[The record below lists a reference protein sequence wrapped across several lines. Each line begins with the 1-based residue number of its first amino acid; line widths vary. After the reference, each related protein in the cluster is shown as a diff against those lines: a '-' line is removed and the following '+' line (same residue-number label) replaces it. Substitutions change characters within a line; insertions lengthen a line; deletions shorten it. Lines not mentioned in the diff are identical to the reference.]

1 MPTLSDLAG
10 AGRSDVLPGYVLSPP
25 RLREW
30 ADAETEAAASYIR
43 AVRQSCIGLPAEV
56 SVALMQQSL
65 DLVAAGEFG
74 MGMPKLDAYLRS
86 ATAAPFILWL
96 CLRVKHPQVSR
107 DKVDDVTSGV
117 AEEDVARA
125 VLELWGFLPTG
136 GAKKK
141 TVSESSNQSTGGES
155 SKPSEP
161 NEDSRE
167 MPSST

>member
-1 MPTLSDLAG
+1 LSTLADLTA

-30 ADAETEAAASYIR
+30 GDAETEAAASYIR
-43 AVRQSCIGLPAEV
+43 AVRQSCLGLPAEV
-56 SVALMQQSL
+56 SVALMQQAL
-65 DLVAAGEFG
+65 DLVASGEFG

-86 ATAAPFILWL
+86 ATAAPFALWL
-96 CLRVKHPQVSR
+96 CLRVKHPQVTR
-107 DKVDDVTSGV
+107 DAVDEVTAS
-117 AEEDVARA
+117 ASEEDVARA

-161 NEDSRE
+161 SADSRE
-167 MPSST
+167 TPSST

>member
-1 MPTLSDLAG
+1 LSTLADLTA

-30 ADAETEAAASYIR
+30 GDAETEAAASYIR
-43 AVRQSCIGLPAEV
+43 AVRQSCLGLPAEV
-56 SVALMQQSL
+56 SVALMQQAL
-65 DLVAAGEFG
+65 DLVASGEFG

-86 ATAAPFILWL
+86 ATAAPFALWL
-96 CLRVKHPQVSR
+96 CLRVKHPQVTR
-107 DKVDDVTSGV
+107 DAVDEVTAATS
-117 AEEDVARA
+117 EEDVARA

-161 NEDSRE
+161 SADSRE
-167 MPSST
+167 TPSST